1 MFCWFNFNLNFNL
14 ERNMKLKLLVAAAIM
29 AASAPTFAAM
39 DDAASGNGSLLLN
52 VRYYNGSA
60 TAGAND
66 MSALF
71 DLGVN
76 LNDVLAWNGQ
86 SGYSQTWSLNAA
98 SFGSAWNDM
107 NTFAAANGGLA
118 MEYNVIALD
127 SSNSALAGGSRYL
140 TTYDAS
146 TFVSLGNASLNGFSN
161 MNAMVTANNARGTH
175 ATEAN
180 GASTAVYSD
189 PASTFFG
196 AVGGATPGDTWAT
209 KTTADTTKTLAT
221 AQNFWY
227 LVTSSTSSTAQ
238 ATKTAFGVDL
248 DGDNVIEASN
258 ANGLN
263 EFGEWSV
270 NAANGTV
277 TFTNPTAVAAV
288 PVPAAAWLLASGLIG
303 MVGVARRKAA

>member
-39 DDAASGNGSLLLN
+39 DDAATGNGSLLLN

-60 TAGAND
+60 TSGAND

-86 SGYSQTWSLNAA
+86 SGYTQTWSLNAA

-107 NTFAAANGGLA
+107 NAFAAANGSLA

-127 SSNSALAGGSRYL
+127 SLGSSTVGGSRYL

-146 TFVSLGNASLNGFSN
+146 SFVSLGNANLNGFSN
-161 MNAMVTANNARGTH
+161 MNAMVTANNSRGTH

-189 PASTFFG
+189 PANTFFG
-196 AVGGATPGDTWAT
+196 ALTGDTWAT
-209 KTTADTTKTLAT
+209 KTTADTTRTLAT

-227 LVTSSTSSTAQ
+227 LTTSSTVSTGQ
-238 ATKTAFGVDL
+238 AVKTAFGVDL

-258 ANGLN
+258 ADGLN

-277 TFTNPTAVAAV
+277 SFTNPTAVAAV

>member
-1 MFCWFNFNLNFNL
+1 
-14 ERNMKLKLLVAAAIM
+14 MKLKLLVAAAIM

-39 DDAASGNGSLLLN
+39 DGAASGNGSLLLN
-52 VRYYNGSA
+52 LRSYVGSP
-60 TAGAND
+60 TSGAD
-66 MSALF
+66 DISALF

-76 LNDVLAWNGQ
+76 MNDVLAWNGQ
-86 SGYSQTWSLNAA
+86 SGFSQTWNLKAA
-98 SFGSAWNDM
+98 NYGTAWNDLFGFVV
-107 NTFAAANGGLA
+107 NDAAI
-118 MEYNVIALD
+118 EYSVIALD
-127 SSNSALAGGSRYL
+127 NTNSNTAGGSRYMTTADVATFPAL
-140 TTYDAS
+140 T
-146 TFVSLGNASLNGFSN
+146 NLNLNDFNN
-161 MNAMVTANNARGTH
+161 MNGYVTANNSRGTH
-175 ATEAN
+175 GTELN

-189 PASTFFG
+189 PTSTFFG
-196 AVGGATPGDTWAT
+196 AASGLAAGDTWAT
-209 KTTADTTKTLAT
+209 KTTADTTKTLVT
-221 AQNFWY
+221 AQNFWA
-227 LVTSSTSSTAQ
+227 LTTSSTASAG
-238 ATKTAFGVDL
+238 ATTKVAFGVDL

>member
-1 MFCWFNFNLNFNL
+1 
-14 ERNMKLKLLVAAAIM
+14 MKLKMKLLAAAVVM

-39 DDAASGNGSLLLN
+39 DDAATGNGSLLLN

-60 TAGAND
+60 TSGAND

-76 LNDVLAWNGQ
+76 MNDVLAWNGV
-86 SGYSQTWSLNAA
+86 SGFSQTWSLNVA
-98 SFGSAWNDM
+98 SFGSAWSDM
-107 NTFAAANGGLA
+107 TAFAAANGGLA

-127 SSNSALAGGSRYL
+127 SLGSSTVGGSRYL

-146 TFVSLGNASLNGFSN
+146 SFVALTNANLNGFSN
-161 MNAMVTANNARGTH
+161 MNAMVTANNSRGTH
-175 ATEAN
+175 AAEAN

-189 PASTFFG
+189 PANTFFG
-196 AVGGATPGDTWAT
+196 AVNGAGLGDTWTA

-227 LVTSSTSSTAQ
+227 LTTSSTATN
-238 ATKTAFGVDL
+238 AASTKVAFGVDL

-277 TFTNPTAVAAV
+277 TFKNPAPV

-303 MVGVARRKAA
+303 MVGVARRKAK

>member
-1 MFCWFNFNLNFNL
+1 
-14 ERNMKLKLLVAAAIM
+14 
-29 AASAPTFAAM
+29 
-39 DDAASGNGSLLLN
+39 
-52 VRYYNGSA
+52 
-60 TAGAND
+60 
-66 MSALF
+66 
-71 DLGVN
+71 
-76 LNDVLAWNGQ
+76 
-86 SGYSQTWSLNAA
+86 
-98 SFGSAWNDM
+98 
-107 NTFAAANGGLA
+107 

-140 TTYDAS
+140 TTYDAPS
-146 TFVSLGNASLNGFSN
+146 FVALTNTNLNGFSN
-161 MNAMVTANNARGTH
+161 MNSMVTANNSRGTH

-227 LVTSSTSSTAQ
+227 LTTSSTASAG
-238 ATKTAFGVDL
+238 ATTKVAFGVDL

-277 TFTNPTAVAAV
+277 SFKNPAVAAV

>member
-1 MFCWFNFNLNFNL
+1 MICGFKFDINFNL

-39 DDAASGNGSLLLN
+39 DLGTSGNGSLLLN

-60 TAGAND
+60 TSGAND
-66 MSALF
+66 ISALF

-76 LNDVLAWNGQ
+76 MNDVIAWNGQ

-98 SFGSAWNDM
+98 SFGSAWNDL
-107 NTFAAANGGLA
+107 NTFVAANGNA
-118 MEYNVIALD
+118 PIEYSVIALD
-127 SSNSALAGGSRYL
+127 SSNNNTAGGSRYL
-140 TTYDAS
+140 TTADVA
-146 TFVSLGNASLNGFSN
+146 TFPALVNSSLNGFSN
-161 MNAMVTANNARGTH
+161 MDAMLVANNGRGTH
-175 ATEAN
+175 GTELN

-189 PASTFFG
+189 PANTFFG
-196 AVGGATPGDTWAT
+196 AVGGATPGDNWTT
-209 KTTADTTKTLAT
+209 KTTADTTKTLVT

-227 LVTSSTSSTAQ
+227 LTTSTVTGSNQ

-270 NAANGTV
+270 NAAAGTLSY
-277 TFTNPTAVAAV
+277 TNPTAV